1 MIKKSCALILNNEKV
16 LIIKDK
22 KEKVRK
28 FPTIHIF
35 DADEEYFGDIA
46 SSFSYL
52 VDYRLEESEIDD
64 ITLID
69 DNDTVVE
76 GKFFTTRLIKDR
88 SPFFSDTQKEWV
100 YFSKL
105 NSIKLDSYSKILIED
120 ILNNKYDYIEEK
132 LLSTEFFT
140 LSDEIE
146 ELKRKFD
153 LYEVIIQKY
162 KYYLNKYASLNMTS
176 LEDFTDQ
183 YGNSLF
189 SDEEIKLIKSIPSFD
204 DTDD

>member
-1 MIKKSCALILNNEKV
+1 MDL
-16 LIIKDK
+16 
-22 KEKVRK
+22 
-28 FPTIHIF
+28 
-35 DADEEYFGDIA
+35 
-46 SSFSYL
+46 
-52 VDYRLEESEIDD
+52 
-64 ITLID
+64 
-69 DNDTVVE
+69 
-76 GKFFTTRLIKDR
+76 
-88 SPFFSDTQKEWV
+88 
-100 YFSKL
+100 FSKL
-105 NSIKLDSYSKILIED
+105 DSIKLDGYSKILIED

-162 KYYLNKYASLNMTS
+162 KYYLNKYSSLNMTS
-176 LEDFTDQ
+176 LEESTDQ